1 MKPISSHQAHSR
13 KARGRI
19 TRSFIDKLIRYT
31 PIVDVIGEH
40 VPLKERGREYKGCCP
55 FHHEENASFSVNPEK
70 GTYYCFSC
78 QAKGNVI
85 NFLVD
90 HLRLSFPDAIDQ
102 LAANAGL
109 EVEREPPA

>member
-1 MKPISSHQAHSR
+1 MKPVSSHQAHSR

-55 FHHEENASFSVNPEK
+55 FSSREK
-70 GTYYCFSC
+70 R
-78 QAKGNVI
+78 
-85 NFLVD
+85 LVLGQPRKRD
-90 HLRLSFPDAIDQ
+90 LLLLQLSGEGQ
-102 LAANAGL
+102 
-109 EVEREPPA
+109 RH